1 MISKDNLVNIGYIA
15 RPHSFKGEVQ
25 IVLDKK
31 VALVKGDFLFLC
43 LQGQYI
49 PYKIEGLK
57 GRENE
62 PLAQLQFVRD
72 FEEAK
77 SISGNAL
84 YLPLERV
91 QEEEQE
97 ISLVGFSVFDATE
110 NEIGPVVDVQEL
122 PQQIILFVEHKGQR
136 QMIPLVEDFIV
147 YISQEEQRIVLD
159 LPEGLLDINV

>member
-62 PLAQLQFVRD
+62 PVAQLQFVRD